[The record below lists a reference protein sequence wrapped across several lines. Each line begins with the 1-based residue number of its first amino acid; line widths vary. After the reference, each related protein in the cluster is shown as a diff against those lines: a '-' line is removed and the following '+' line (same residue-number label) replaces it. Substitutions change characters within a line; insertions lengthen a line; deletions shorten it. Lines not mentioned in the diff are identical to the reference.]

1 MAISSSGTLFRCAT
15 GRAFLACLLPLV
27 MAGCAALPSLD
38 ARTPL
43 VPTGDTINTTLGR
56 AVSRL
61 ASAHPGHSGIFPLP
75 DAGDSFAARIQL
87 VDAAERSIDVQ
98 SYIWRNDHS
107 GSRLFQALRRAAD
120 RGVRVRILL
129 DDNNTSGL
137 DGVLA
142 DLDASH
148 NIEVR
153 LFNPFTLRR
162 ARLLNYLTEFGRL
175 NRRMHNKSFTVD
187 NQATIVGGRN
197 IGDAYFDVTDSTTFA
212 DMDVMVVGP
221 VVNAVARSFGQYWT
235 SDSAYPAESVLPAAV
250 PGRLD
255 ETLAMAS
262 SDEGGDKLTSAE
274 DVLAAHAYLDAL
286 RQLPIVKDLLQGSL
300 PLEWAQ
306 AALVVDAPAKGLGQA
321 AESEFLISRFREM
334 VGKPERS
341 LHIISPYLVPNAG
354 AVKNFTALARA
365 GIKVRILTN
374 SLEATDVSLVH
385 AAYAKWRLPL
395 LAGGVELFE
404 MKRLAGMPQR
414 PKHRVLRGSLPTST
428 GTSLH
433 AKVMAIDD
441 TRFFVGSYNLDRR
454 SRDTNTEIGLLID
467 SPVLAKRLANA
478 FVSGI
483 PETSYRLGL
492 SESGRL
498 QWTEQKDGGPG
509 VVHDAEPGRTV
520 WSGLGQDL
528 LTVLPLD
535 FLF

>member
-1 MAISSSGTLFRCAT
+1 MAIPSSGTIFWCAT
-15 GRAFLACLLPLV
+15 GRAVLACLLALV

-38 ARTPL
+38 ARKPI
-43 VPTGDTINTTLGR
+43 VPTGDTGNTTLGR
-56 AVSRL
+56 AVARL
-61 ASAHPGHSGIFPLP
+61 ASAHPGHSGIYPLP

-107 GSRLFQALRRAAD
+107 GSRLFQALLRAAD

-129 DDNNTSGL
+129 DDNNTSSL
-137 DGVLA
+137 DVVLA
-142 DLDASH
+142 DLAACR

-212 DMDVMVVGP
+212 DMDVMAVGP
-221 VVNAVARSFGQYWT
+221 VVNEVARSFAQYWT
-235 SDSAYPAESVLPAAV
+235 SDSAYPAESLLPPAV

-255 ETLAMAS
+255 ETLVMA

-286 RQLPIVKDLLQGSL
+286 RQLPIVKDLLRGSL
-300 PLEWAQ
+300 SLEWAPV
-306 AALVVDAPAKGLGQA
+306 ALVVDAPAKGLGQA

-341 LHIISPYLVPNAG
+341 LHIISPYLVPTAG

-374 SLEATDVSLVH
+374 SLEATDVSIVH

-395 LAGGVELFE
+395 VAGGVELFE

-414 PKHRVLRGSLPTST
+414 PKHRLLRGSLPTSS

-454 SRDTNTEIGLLID
+454 SRDTNTEMGFLID

-478 FVSGI
+478 FLTAI
-483 PETSYRLGL
+483 PSTSYRVGL
-492 SESGRL
+492 RESGGL
-498 QWTEQKDGGPG
+498 QWTEQKDGVPG
-509 VVHDAEPGRTV
+509 VVHDAEPGRSV
-520 WSGLGQDL
+520 WSGIGQDL